1 MTRVGYL
8 EGTDALFLNEMV
20 ARGFDTIP
28 LSNGVDNHGKFV
40 GHLTKADEISVVVGF
55 LHKII
60 PLADSGLTSLD
71 ILHSCQVHKIPV
83 LLVAQKAIQE
93 SAVKA
98 LGDACDIVTLVDLD
112 EVRPAIDKVIG

>member
-83 LLVAQKAIQE
+83 LMVAQKAIHE